1 MNRKIYFRADADKQ
15 IGYGHFTRTLA
26 LADMLKDEFD
36 CTFFTQTPT
45 LYQREEV
52 LKVCKLQ
59 ELPSTDT
66 KFNLFLD
73 FLTGEEIVVLDNY
86 FFTTEYQ
93 RQIKVKGC
101 KLVCVDDMH
110 DKHYVA
116 EVLINHGLTDAKL
129 FSVEPFTKLCLGM
142 DWALLRRPFL
152 TSTHSSQRELGHW
165 LVSFGGSD
173 YFNLTEKFV
182 RLIYEKSDVK
192 QISVVVGDA
201 YEHLESLKDYS
212 KISVQKNLNADEM
225 ANLMQRCENAILP
238 CSSICIEALSQG
250 CKIFAG
256 YFVENQVEIYNE
268 FARMNIIVPLGNLTV
283 SESFNMI
290 HPGNVVPQ
298 IDFKTISLRYIQL
311 FRNLYMR

>member
-1 MNRKIYFRADADKQ
+1 MHNRKIYFRADADKQ

-26 LADMLKDEFD
+26 LADMLKNEFD

-59 ELPSTDT
+59 ELPSTDA
-66 KFNLFLD
+66 KFPLFLD

-93 RQIKVKGC
+93 RQIKAKGC

-116 EVLINHGLTDAKL
+116 DAVINHGLTDATL
-129 FSVEPFTKLCLGM
+129 FSKEPYTRLCLGM

-152 TSTHSSQRELGHW
+152 ASTHSVLREQGHW
-165 LVSFGGSD
+165 LIAFGGSD

-182 RLIYEKSDVK
+182 RMIHGKAEVK

-201 YEHLESLKDYS
+201 YAHLDTLKGYP
-212 KISVQKNLNADEM
+212 KISVQKNLTADEM
-225 ANLMQRCENAILP
+225 ANLMQRCECAILP
-238 CSSICIEALSQG
+238 SSGICIEALSQG

-256 YFVENQVEIYNE
+256 YYVENQKE
-268 FARMNIIVPLGNLTV
+268 FYQDIASKRYIVPLGNLV
-283 SESFNMI
+283 ENSESALSGEDLSEYDMYI
-290 HPGNVVPQ
+290 QGVPKR
-298 IDFKTISLRYIQL
+298 FIQL
-311 FRNLYMR
+311 FKSL

>member
-1 MNRKIYFRADADKQ
+1 MHNRKIYFRADADKQ

-59 ELPSTDT
+59 ELPSTDA
-66 KFNLFLD
+66 KFPLFLD

-93 RQIKVKGC
+93 RQIKAKGC

-116 EVLINHGLTDAKL
+116 DAVINHGLTDATL
-129 FSVEPFTKLCLGM
+129 FSKEPYTRLCLGM

-152 TSTHSSQRELGHW
+152 ASTHAVQREQGHW
-165 LVSFGGSD
+165 LIAFGGSD

-182 RLIYEKSDVK
+182 RMIHGKAEVK

-201 YEHLESLKDYS
+201 YAHLDTLKDYP
-212 KISVQKNLNADEM
+212 KISVQKNLTADEM
-225 ANLMQRCENAILP
+225 ANLMQRCEYAILP
-238 CSSICIEALSQG
+238 SSGICIEALSQG

-256 YFVENQVEIYNE
+256 YYVENQKEIYGQLTGMKVI
-268 FARMNIIVPLGNLTV
+268 APLGDLRAC
-283 SESFNMI
+283 ESFDLI
-290 HPGNVVPQ
+290 PSDTQ
-298 IDFKTISLRYIQL
+298 TTRIDFEHIPLHYIQL
-311 FRNLYMR
+311 FKSL